1 MGTDL
6 TSYTPAPPVN
16 YASELDGARALMKS
30 GLLPAGIKSPE
41 AAMFVILTGRD
52 LGLSPVQSLRSIHVI
67 QGKIEVAADAQL
79 GLFHRAGGKSQWVT
93 LTNEQATLKLVAP
106 WLIEPHV
113 ESFSIADAKQAKLG
127 GDNWAKYPKAMLR
140 SRAITAGLKS
150 IGFDPTAGIY
160 GAGEISGSEAV
171 VVDAEVMDGA
181 VVPSEP
187 VQESVVGDTGLVVS
201 LEKMLAQVDPATA
214 DKARK
219 ALADGHDPRKVL
231 NRLTEKALLGP
242 RPHVPVKSDGL
253 EGTTTPA
260 REVIDMADKPTPRDL
275 FKGEADVYEVQS

>member
-1 MGTDL
+1 MGTEL
-6 TSYTPAPPVN
+6 AAAQPVN
-16 YASELDGARALMKS
+16 YSNELDGARALMKS
-30 GLLPAGIKSPE
+30 GLLPAGIKSAE

-67 QGKIEVAADAQL
+67 QGKIEVAADMQL

-113 ESFSIADAKQAKLG
+113 ESFSLADAKQAKLG

-160 GAGEISGSEAV
+160 GAGEISGAEVVVEGEAV
-171 VVDAEVMDGA
+171 EAITPSADEGAASEQAESD
-181 VVPSEP
+181 
-187 VQESVVGDTGLVVS
+187 
-201 LEKMLAQVDPATA
+201 
-214 DKARK
+214 
-219 ALADGHDPRKVL
+219 ALAAIEQYLPSLTKRQQDYVRDKLRDGGDPL
-231 NRLTEKALLGP
+231 ALLAKVSDMVLAARP
-242 RPHVPVKSDGL
+242 RTPVARDGL

-260 REVIDMADKPTPRDL
+260 TETIVMADKPPARDL
-275 FKGEADVYEVQS
+275 FKGQEDVYEAKS